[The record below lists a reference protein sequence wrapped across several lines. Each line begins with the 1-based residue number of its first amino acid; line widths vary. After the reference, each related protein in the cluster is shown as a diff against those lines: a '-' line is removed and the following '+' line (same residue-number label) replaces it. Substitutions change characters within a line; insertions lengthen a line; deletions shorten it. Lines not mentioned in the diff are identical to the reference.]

1 MHIAISH
8 IANTLSKCEIKVFEK
23 GEEVKNELYYKLN
36 VSPNSNQN
44 SSQFMNN
51 IIENY
56 YYNGEALVIN
66 YNDNFY
72 VCDSFAKEKE
82 IFKPTKFTNL
92 VVDTFSTNFDVS
104 IDDCLYFKLDNKD
117 IKKILTLVYAE
128 YGKVLTASL
137 SNYRKKNGRKYKLSM
152 ENYRAGDAEFL
163 KTYED
168 YIQEQIKTF
177 LENDDAVYPQFKGFN
192 LEEFEQKNA
201 GNTASNADIIAMR
214 KDTFDIVAQAFKVPI
229 SMLMGNIT
237 NMDEIV
243 KVYLTTCIDPL
254 ADMMSEEL
262 TRKTVKL
269 KDWKNG
275 SKVKV
280 DTSKINHVDIF
291 EVGDSVDKLIASGTF
306 SIDET
311 RDKLGMEALNT
322 EYSNK
327 HFVTKNYEK
336 LEGGRSSE

>member
-36 VSPNSNQN
+36 VSPNPNQN
-44 SSQFMNN
+44 SSQFINN

-66 YNDNFY
+66 HNDNFY

-82 IFKPTKFTNL
+82 IFKSTKFTNL

-237 NMDEIV
+237 NMSEIV

-254 ADMMSEEL
+254 AKMMSEEL

-269 KDWKNG
+269 KDWEKG

-291 EVGDSVDKLIASGTF
+291 EIGDSVDKLIASGTF
-306 SIDET
+306 SIDEA
-311 RDKLGMEALNT
+311 RDKLGMETLNT
-322 EYSNK
+322 EDSSK